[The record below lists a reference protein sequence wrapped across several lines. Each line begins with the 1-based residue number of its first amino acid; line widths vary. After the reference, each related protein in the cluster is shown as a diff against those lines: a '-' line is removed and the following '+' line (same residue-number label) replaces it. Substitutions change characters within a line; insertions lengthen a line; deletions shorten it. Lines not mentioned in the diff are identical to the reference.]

1 MNCLC
6 FLPRLTISALDPIP
20 LVLLRTSRPFPYNFH
35 PNFALLISPSLLG
48 HVHQNTNLVNYL
60 PSCKKIKNAPGTHI
74 PITLVFFGIV
84 KVKVAQSCPILCNPM
99 DYTIHGIVQARILER
114 WPFPSLGD
122 LPNPGKN
129 PGLPH
134 CRQILYLLSHQR
146 SPSLV
151 KKKKK
156 KLPQRVSVLTI
167 SPQVTLTFFHSY
179 QQFLSC
185 QLQSQFL
192 TLILFVS
199 LIACES

>member
-156 KLPQRVSVLTI
+156 KTPPKSFSINHFTSSHSNIFSFLSTI
-167 SPQVTLTFFHSY
+167 SIMSIAKSIFNPNFICFFNSM
-179 QQFLSC
+179 
-185 QLQSQFL
+185 
-192 TLILFVS
+192 
-199 LIACES
+199 